1 MIHAKLIRADDL
13 DWVDVPGRAGAGA
26 SMADVVTAEDTARM
40 ACGFI
45 RMDDGVRIK
54 RRIAYDELVYV
65 IEGRME
71 VRTGDELQVAG
82 PGDCVLLPEGV
93 VSDVRWTQSSFCL
106 FAIAPGDWR
115 SRIEAPVET
124 S

>member
-1 MIHAKLIRADDL
+1 MIHAKLVRGEDL
-13 DWVDVPGRAGAGA
+13 RWVEVPGREGAGA
-26 SMADVVTAEDTARM
+26 SMADVVTSDDTPRLAS
-40 ACGFI
+40 GFI

-71 VRTGDELQVAG
+71 VRTGDELRVAG

-93 VSDVRWTQSSFCL
+93 FSDVRWTEPSFCL
-106 FAIAPGDWR
+106 FAIAPADWR

-124 S
+124 N